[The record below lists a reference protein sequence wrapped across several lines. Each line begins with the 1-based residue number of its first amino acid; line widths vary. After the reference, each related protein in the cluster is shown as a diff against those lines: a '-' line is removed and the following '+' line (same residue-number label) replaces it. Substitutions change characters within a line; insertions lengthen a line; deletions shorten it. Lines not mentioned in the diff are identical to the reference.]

1 MSNNDN
7 VTPQG
12 NFWQGEFGNEYTER
26 NASDEMLAARRMMW
40 KKLLPLLSPAP
51 QSILEVGSNR
61 GNNLNVLS
69 ELSEATLFAQEP
81 NDSARKI
88 LESSGFVQPD
98 NVKAGFGDNIPIADQ
113 SIDFVF
119 TSGVLIHVA
128 PEKLGET
135 CDEMYRVSRQYIG
148 CIEYFSPHEEEI
160 AYRGHSERLF
170 KRDFGGYWMDRHP
183 DLQLIDY
190 GFFWKRV
197 TGLDDLTWWLFK
209 KG

>member
-148 CIEYFSPHEEEI
+148 CIEYFSPHEEEN
-160 AYRGHSERLF
+160 RLP
-170 KRDFGGYWMDRHP
+170 WA
-183 DLQLIDY
+183 
-190 GFFWKRV
+190 
-197 TGLDDLTWWLFK
+197 
-209 KG
+209 